1 MMEQQIRFC
10 TAPDGVQIAY
20 ALSGEGPPLVR
31 VLNWMTHLEYERD
44 SPVWRHW
51 TGELARENTYVRYDG
66 RGCGLSDWEADEFS
80 LAAWVQDLET
90 VVNAL
95 GVERVPLLGL
105 CRGAAIAVAFAVKHP
120 ERVSRLILYG
130 GYARGRFK
138 RGGPEQ
144 AEKARML
151 LQLVEHGWGQDNPAF
166 RQVYTTLFLPEGT
179 AEQVQWFND
188 LQRISTAPAIAA
200 EMQAAAYALDV
211 SELASKVR
219 VPTLVLH
226 AQGDAVIPFAEG
238 RLLATLIPGARFV
251 PLDSRNHIL
260 LEHEPAWQEFLSQIR
275 KFLVASDA
283 APALAPHQALG
294 ALSARERA
302 LLDLIAQGL
311 DNGQIAERLAISP
324 KTVRNHITSIFSKLA
339 VQTRAQAIVLARN
352 AGLGQLP
359 NTPA

>member
-1 MMEQQIRFC
+1 MK
-10 TAPDGVQIAY
+10 
-20 ALSGEGPPLVR
+20 S
-31 VLNWMTHLEYERD
+31 
-44 SPVWRHW
+44 
-51 TGELARENTYVRYDG
+51 
-66 RGCGLSDWEADEFS
+66 
-80 LAAWVQDLET
+80 
-90 VVNAL
+90 
-95 GVERVPLLGL
+95 
-105 CRGAAIAVAFAVKHP
+105 AFAGALTSSGCQAFSATASIRPRCGCAVTIALRRP
-120 ERVSRLILYG
+120 ASVSQG
-130 GYARGRFK
+130 
-138 RGGPEQ
+138 
-144 AEKARML
+144 
-151 LQLVEHGWGQDNPAF
+151 
-166 RQVYTTLFLPEGT
+166 
-179 AEQVQWFND
+179 
-188 LQRISTAPAIAA
+188 
-200 EMQAAAYALDV
+200 
-211 SELASKVR
+211 
-219 VPTLVLH
+219 LVLH

-324 KTVRNHITSIFSKLA
+324 NTVRNHITSIFSKLA